1 MIADT
6 DPIEIE
12 TGPQPTASI
21 LWLHGL
27 GADGHDFEPIVPE
40 LESTGLPAVRFVFPH
55 APYRPVT
62 VNGGATMRAW
72 YDIAIDGRGFQQNE
86 AHIRDSEQTLHRLIA
101 KECERGID
109 SRRIVLAGF
118 SQGAAIALH
127 TGLRYPQTL
136 AGIMAL
142 SMPVPLP
149 EKIAAELN
157 PANAHTPVFL
167 AHGKQDSVVPYQM
180 GEYSHHLLEKIGLPV
195 EWHSYPMEHSVS
207 MEEVTDVRAWL
218 ERILAV

>member
-1 MIADT
+1 MTVDT
-6 DPIEIE
+6 DPIEID

-21 LWLHGL
+21 IWLHGL

-40 LESTGLPAVRFVFPH
+40 LGLSGSPAVRFVFPH

-62 VNGGATMRAW
+62 VNGCATMRAW
-72 YDIAIDGRGFQQNE
+72 YDIAIDERGFRQDE
-86 AHIRDSEQTLHRLIA
+86 AHIRDSEQTLRRLI
-101 KECERGID
+101 EQERERGID

-127 TGLRYPQTL
+127 TGLRYPQPL

-149 EKIAAELN
+149 ERIASELN
-157 PANAHTPVFL
+157 AANARVPVFL
-167 AHGKQDSVVPYQM
+167 AHGTQDQVVPYPM
-180 GEYSHHLLEKIGLPV
+180 GEYGHHLLEQIGLPV
-195 EWHSYPMEHSVS
+195 EWHSYPMGHTVTQ
-207 MEEVTDVRAWL
+207 EEVADIRAWL
-218 ERILAV
+218 GRVIAA

>member
-1 MIADT
+1 MTVDT
-6 DPIEIE
+6 DPIEID

-21 LWLHGL
+21 IWLHGR
-27 GADGHDFEPIVPE
+27 GADGHAFEPIVPE
-40 LESTGLPAVRFVFPH
+40 LGLSGSPAVRFVFPH

-72 YDIAIDGRGFQQNE
+72 YDIAIDERGFRQDE
-86 AHIRDSEQTLHRLIA
+86 AHIRDSEQTLRRLI
-101 KECERGID
+101 EQERERGID

-127 TGLRYPQTL
+127 TGLRYPQPL

-149 EKIAAELN
+149 ERIASELN
-157 PANAHTPVFL
+157 AANARVPVFL
-167 AHGKQDSVVPYQM
+167 AHGTQDQVVPYPM
-180 GEYSHHLLEKIGLPV
+180 GEYGHHLLEQIGLPV
-195 EWHSYPMEHSVS
+195 EWHSYPMGHTVTQ
-207 MEEVTDVRAWL
+207 EEVADIRAWL
-218 ERILAV
+218 GRVIVA